1 MKYLLIMS
9 LLFTYMYASSSL
21 KLNEAIEILKANNL
35 EIQSAV
41 IEVDTA
47 KEDVKAVSGNHWGK
61 LDLIQDFASSNDAGN
76 VFGFKLSSREAT
88 FNDFGLPDFGT
99 ITNDT
104 PPQNLNYPDSRDF
117 FQTKLKYELPIF
129 TGFKTSSYVD
139 IMESMKKIKSLE
151 KNQVVN
157 EKVYQIRKSFYD
169 MSLLKNSIANLQTI
183 LQNINTLEDMTT
195 TMIDVGYAKSVDLL
209 EVKAKKANIQRL
221 ISQMLSN
228 QKLLYHYISFL
239 LNQKITDIQTPPV
252 DMQMPSYTNEDILN
266 SNLDIQ
272 KANSG
277 LEISKSMI
285 HVSNSSYYP
294 TVGAFAEVS
303 TADDSFL
310 GDFDKHDS
318 YTVGARLTWNILNGG
333 IDNANSQKSRLNF
346 LKTKNQ
352 LALAKSGIKLKVE
365 KIRTELNSLN
375 SEIIS
380 IEKELKLADK
390 IYENYKQRYQEKL
403 SSISDVIV
411 KQSEQIQKIMQLQ
424 QVRNRRNEKIFELE
438 KLANGD
444 TYE

>member
-1 MKYLLIMS
+1 
-9 LLFTYMYASSSL
+9 
-21 KLNEAIEILKANNL
+21 
-35 EIQSAV
+35 
-41 IEVDTA
+41 
-47 KEDVKAVSGNHWGK
+47 
-61 LDLIQDFASSNDAGN
+61 
-76 VFGFKLSSREAT
+76 
-88 FNDFGLPDFGT
+88 
-99 ITNDT
+99 
-104 PPQNLNYPDSRDF
+104 
-117 FQTKLKYELPIF
+117 
-129 TGFKTSSYVD
+129 
-139 IMESMKKIKSLE
+139 
-151 KNQVVN
+151 
-157 EKVYQIRKSFYD
+157 
-169 MSLLKNSIANLQTI
+169 
-183 LQNINTLEDMTT
+183 
-195 TMIDVGYAKSVDLL
+195 
-209 EVKAKKANIQRL
+209 
-221 ISQMLSN
+221 MLSN

-239 LNQKITDIQTPPV
+239 LNQKVTDIQTPPV